1 MIAFSLACV
10 LPFLHVL
17 WASFSI
23 PTKVRM
29 AQGIILWPM
38 GFNVESYKLVFSKDT
53 IMSGYRITLFVTLA
67 GTAISML
74 LSCFGAYVLSKR
86 GVLLNKLFL
95 RMITI
100 TMFLSGGLI
109 PFYLL
114 VDGIGLN
121 GSVWALILPYCMST
135 WNMMVMRASFRTIPD
150 SIDESARM
158 DGASELTILFRIVIP
173 LSIPTLAVMVMFY
186 ALGYWNSWFPAS
198 LFIRKRNMYPLQLL
212 MREILLMDDT
222 RSLGT
227 SAEIN
232 SMGDELGAENYTELL
247 KYTTIIVATV
257 PILVIY
263 PFLQKYFVKGIMVG
277 SLKE

>member
-263 PFLQKYFVKGIMVG
+263 PSLQKYFVKGIMVG